1 MPVTLVPA
9 TPKSIGAQGRHPR
22 DVDVAVSH
30 RRAGRE
36 LAVDFSTH
44 HHPDDV
50 VTDGVGAGD
59 LSRVPPV
66 LEHGDAIGDGEH
78 LVEAVADEHDRA
90 TALAQA
96 PDHGEQALHLVLA
109 QPGRRL
115 VEHEECAVCGPS
127 PWRSR

>member
-9 TPKSIGAQGRHPR
+9 TPKSTA
-22 DVDVAVSH
+22 
-30 RRAGRE
+30 RRAGIGDVNVARQPPSGRGGNW
-36 LAVDFSTH
+36 LSTSRPD

-78 LVEAVADEHDRA
+78 LVQAVADEHDRA
-90 TALAQA
+90 TLLGA
-96 PDHGEQALHLVLA
+96 
-109 QPGRRL
+109 
-115 VEHEECAVCGPS
+115 GP
-127 PWRSR
+127 